1 MAVYSEKFDVRDG
14 DVDSQID
21 TAETNLAATSI
32 EARRVVKEGGNHI
45 RVVWF
50 YTA

>member
-1 MAVYSEKFDVRDG
+1 MAVYSERFDVRDA
-14 DVDSQID
+14 DLDTQIES
-21 TAETNLAATSI
+21 AESGLSATSI
-32 EARRVVKEGGNHI
+32 EARRVVGEGQNHV